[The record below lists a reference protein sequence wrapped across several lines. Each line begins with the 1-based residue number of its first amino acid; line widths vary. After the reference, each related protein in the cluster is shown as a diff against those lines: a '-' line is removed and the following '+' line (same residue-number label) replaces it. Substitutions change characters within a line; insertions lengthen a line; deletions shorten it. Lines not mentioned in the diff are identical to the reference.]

1 MLANRLKTKRKNAPI
16 LENCSEARVCI
27 KRLSFLQ
34 TFLGSFASLKAV
46 FSFRR
51 RTESFV
57 SAIFVPAVV
66 LVVLSWCCFFI
77 SPSAVPAR
85 VALSITTILTSIL
98 LKGNV
103 NRDMPKVSYMKAV
116 DYFLLTSFGFIFAAL
131 IEFIIV
137 LNTSPVFSPPS
148 WFKKDKRGDKK
159 EIAMECEVSGGGK
172 DYPQLQ
178 SFKNDYFLLSLYWMV
193 TARLN
198 NLQLP
203 SVWQMYRGFILSFV
217 T

>member
-16 LENCSEARVCI
+16 LENRSEARVCI
-27 KRLSFLQ
+27 KRLYFLQ

-203 SVWQMYRGFILSFV
+203 SVWQMYRGFLLSFV

>member
-16 LENCSEARVCI
+16 LENCSEAWVCI

-178 SFKNDYFLLSLYWMV
+178 SFKNDCFLLSLYWMV

-203 SVWQMYRGFILSFV
+203 SVWQMYRGFLLSFV

>member
-1 MLANRLKTKRKNAPI
+1 MLANRLTTKRKNAPI
-16 LENCSEARVCI
+16 LENCSEARVRI
-27 KRLSFLQ
+27 KRLYFLQ

-178 SFKNDYFLLSLYWMV
+178 TFKNNYFLLSLYWIV

-203 SVWQMYRGFILSFV
+203 SVWQMYRGFLLSFV

>member
-198 NLQLP
+198 NLQSP
-203 SVWQMYRGFILSFV
+203 SVWQMYRGFLLSFV

>member
-1 MLANRLKTKRKNAPI
+1 MLANRLTTKRKNAPI
-16 LENCSEARVCI
+16 LENCSEARVRI
-27 KRLSFLQ
+27 KRLYFLQ

-193 TARLN
+193 TAQLN

-203 SVWQMYRGFILSFV
+203 SVWQMYRGFLLSFV

>member
-16 LENCSEARVCI
+16 LENRSEARVCI
-27 KRLSFLQ
+27 KRLYFLQ

-198 NLQLP
+198 NLQSP
-203 SVWQMYRGFILSFV
+203 SVWQMYRGFLLSFV

>member
-1 MLANRLKTKRKNAPI
+1 MLANRLTTKRKNAPI
-16 LENCSEARVCI
+16 LENRSEARVRI

-178 SFKNDYFLLSLYWMV
+178 SFKNDYFLLSLY
-193 TARLN
+193 
-198 NLQLP
+198 
-203 SVWQMYRGFILSFV
+203 
-217 T
+217 

>member
-16 LENCSEARVCI
+16 LENRSEARVRI
-27 KRLSFLQ
+27 KRLYFLQ

-203 SVWQMYRGFILSFV
+203 SVWQMYRGFLLSFV

>member
-1 MLANRLKTKRKNAPI
+1 MRRCHYVFPFIFYHFAFSNNI
-16 LENCSEARVCI
+16 
-27 KRLSFLQ
+27 
-34 TFLGSFASLKAV
+34 TFCLLLTTGSFASLTAE

-57 SAIFVPAVV
+57 SSIFVPAIV

-137 LNTSPVFSPPS
+137 LNTDPEFKPPS
-148 WFKKDKRGDKK
+148 WCKRGKRADDKK
-159 EIAMECEVSGGGK
+159 EIAVECEVCTRIIK
-172 DYPQLQ
+172 
-178 SFKNDYFLLSLYWMV
+178 
-193 TARLN
+193 
-198 NLQLP
+198 
-203 SVWQMYRGFILSFV
+203 
-217 T
+217 

>member
-1 MLANRLKTKRKNAPI
+1 MLANRLTTKRKNAPI
-16 LENCSEARVCI
+16 LENCSEARVRI
-27 KRLSFLQ
+27 KRLYFLQ

-178 SFKNDYFLLSLYWMV
+178 SFKNNYFLLSLYWIV

-203 SVWQMYRGFILSFV
+203 SVWQMYRGFLLSFV

>member
-1 MLANRLKTKRKNAPI
+1 MLANRLKTKRRNAPI

-203 SVWQMYRGFILSFV
+203 SVWQMYRGFLLSFV

>member
-1 MLANRLKTKRKNAPI
+1 MLANRLTTKRKNAPI
-16 LENCSEARVCI
+16 LENCSEARVRI
-27 KRLSFLQ
+27 KRLYFLQ

-178 SFKNDYFLLSLYWMV
+178 SFKNNYLLLSLYWMV

-203 SVWQMYRGFILSFV
+203 SVWQMYRGFLLSFV

>member
-1 MLANRLKTKRKNAPI
+1 MLANRLTTKRKNAPI
-16 LENCSEARVCI
+16 LENRSEARVRI

-203 SVWQMYRGFILSFV
+203 SVWQMYRGFLLSFV

>member
-1 MLANRLKTKRKNAPI
+1 MLANRLTTKRKNAPI
-16 LENCSEARVCI
+16 LENYSEARVCI
-27 KRLSFLQ
+27 KRLYFLQ

-172 DYPQLQ
+172 DYPQL
-178 SFKNDYFLLSLYWMV
+178 
-193 TARLN
+193 
-198 NLQLP
+198 
-203 SVWQMYRGFILSFV
+203 
-217 T
+217 

>member
-1 MLANRLKTKRKNAPI
+1 MLANRLTTKRKNAPI
-16 LENCSEARVCI
+16 LENCSEARVRI
-27 KRLSFLQ
+27 KRLYFLQ

-178 SFKNDYFLLSLYWMV
+178 SFKNNYFLLSLYWMV

-203 SVWQMYRGFILSFV
+203 SVWQMYRGFLLSFV

>member
-1 MLANRLKTKRKNAPI
+1 MLANRLTTKRKNAPI
-16 LENCSEARVCI
+16 VENCSEARVRI
-27 KRLSFLQ
+27 KRLYFLQ

-203 SVWQMYRGFILSFV
+203 SVWQMYRGFLLSFV

>member
-16 LENCSEARVCI
+16 LENRSEARVCI

-198 NLQLP
+198 NLQSP
-203 SVWQMYRGFILSFV
+203 SVWQMYRGFLLSFV

>member
-1 MLANRLKTKRKNAPI
+1 MLANRLKTKRRNAPI

-159 EIAMECEVSGGGK
+159 EIAMECEVSGREK
-172 DYPQLQ
+172 R
-178 SFKNDYFLLSLYWMV
+178 LSSTL
-193 TARLN
+193 
-198 NLQLP
+198 
-203 SVWQMYRGFILSFV
+203 II
-217 T
+217 

>member
-1 MLANRLKTKRKNAPI
+1 M
-16 LENCSEARVCI
+16 S
-27 KRLSFLQ
+27 S
-34 TFLGSFASLKAV
+34 
-46 FSFRR
+46 
-51 RTESFV
+51 
-57 SAIFVPAVV
+57 IFVPAIV

-137 LNTSPVFSPPS
+137 LNTNPVFSAPS
-148 WFKKDKRGDKK
+148 WFKRGKKADGKK
-159 EIAMECEVSGGGK
+159 EIAMECEVS
-172 DYPQLQ
+172 
-178 SFKNDYFLLSLYWMV
+178 
-193 TARLN
+193 A
-198 NLQLP
+198 
-203 SVWQMYRGFILSFV
+203 
-217 T
+217 

>member
-1 MLANRLKTKRKNAPI
+1 MLANRLTTKRKNAPI
-16 LENCSEARVCI
+16 LENCSEARVRI
-27 KRLSFLQ
+27 KRLYFLQ

-203 SVWQMYRGFILSFV
+203 SVWQMYRGFLLSFV

>member
-1 MLANRLKTKRKNAPI
+1 M
-16 LENCSEARVCI
+16 CI

-203 SVWQMYRGFILSFV
+203 SVWQMYRGFLLSFV

>member
-203 SVWQMYRGFILSFV
+203 SVWQMYRGFLLSFV

>member
-16 LENCSEARVCI
+16 LENRSEARECI
-27 KRLSFLQ
+27 KRLYFLQ

-198 NLQLP
+198 NLQSP
-203 SVWQMYRGFILSFV
+203 SVWQMYRGFLLSFV

>member
-16 LENCSEARVCI
+16 LENRSEARVRI

-203 SVWQMYRGFILSFV
+203 SVWQMYRGFLLSFV